1 MRNWCHILDAGNF
14 KPTRLKLVTLLDIP
28 ELFATLDSIAERW
41 GDFDVSGTVPEPL
54 SHDL

>member
-1 MRNWCHILDAGNF
+1 MPDF

-41 GDFDVSGTVPEPL
+41 GDVDTSQVVPAPL
-54 SHDL
+54 SHEL